1 MDVELIQKINNL
13 ALDLMKQGLA
23 QDREDAVEQAEKI
36 FRSKNNQGYAELRE
50 NITAVEA
57 KKQENAETAS
67 SVELS
72 QNQIKVIL
80 EQNTQ
85 FLVKTIREFKDKIQ
99 VLEKEVSDL
108 RTKVAYNK
116 LPTSNDI
123 VSAKK
128 MEEASET
135 SKKQSAAPI
144 NHPRVGKFQESDV
157 SIEKVFYMGNK

>member
-1 MDVELIQKINNL
+1 MQNSTK
-13 ALDLMKQGLA
+13 
-23 QDREDAVEQAEKI
+23 AEKI

-99 VLEKEVSDL
+99 VLEKEVF
-108 RTKVAYNK
+108 
-116 LPTSNDI
+116 
-123 VSAKK
+123 AKF
-128 MEEASET
+128 E
-135 SKKQSAAPI
+135 
-144 NHPRVGKFQESDV
+144 GKFTKIDMKKALFQL
-157 SIEKVFYMGNK
+157 EKEATRQRIYQLPK